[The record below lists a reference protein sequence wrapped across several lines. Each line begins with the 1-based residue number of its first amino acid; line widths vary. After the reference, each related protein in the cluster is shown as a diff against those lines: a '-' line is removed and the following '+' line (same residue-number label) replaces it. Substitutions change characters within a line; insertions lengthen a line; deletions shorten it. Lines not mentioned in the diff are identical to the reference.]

1 MVGDGGA
8 VPLADYERDILEELR
23 AARLALGK
31 VAQRRGPARTT
42 RPLPDDETAG
52 DGAPAARPPH

>member
-8 VPLADYERDILEELR
+8 VPLADYEREILDELR
-23 AARLALGK
+23 AARLALGNA
-31 VAQRRGPARTT
+31 AQRRGPAPTT

-52 DGAPAARPPH
+52 DDTAAARLSH